1 MEAQVRLEGGAA
13 ALAVAGNVI
22 EEVPVEAL
30 GSEVR
35 QGDHK
40 SSESRSYK
48 LYLNALKAEMT
59 VLEQK
64 LDRLEAQYVTAA
76 THGRKDLSSTI
87 DKDDLEDLA
96 EEDLDDLE
104 IQINANFNQQNSGS
118 FPDSHSEN
126 DLREREVETESH
138 DNLYSGHSVPESEHD
153 RFEYYRGDKISEEQ
167 RDKTVFSARPSS
179 RPLTS
184 LRFLGCLSLFWIS
197 FPGVE

>member
-1 MEAQVRLEGGAA
+1 MLDSGAA
-13 ALAVAGNVI
+13 ALAVAENVI

-30 GSEVR
+30 GAEVR

-64 LDRLEAQYVTAA
+64 LDRLEAKYVTAA
-76 THGRKDLSSTI
+76 THGRKEDLSSTI

-104 IQINANFNQQNSGS
+104 IQINANFIQQNSGGFS
-118 FPDSHSEN
+118 DSHSEN
-126 DLREREVETESH
+126 DLRERKVETESH
-138 DNLYSGHSVPESEHD
+138 DILYYGHSVPESEHD
-153 RFEYYRGDKISEEQ
+153 QSEYYRSDKISEEQ
-167 RDKTVFSARPSS
+167 RDKIVFSARPSS
-179 RPLTS
+179 RPLTT
-184 LRFLGCLSLFWIS
+184 LRFLGCLSLLWIS